1 MARTEV
7 LAGMV
12 DEVERRLREI
22 PSVMSLDTDL
32 GRATDE
38 VQVQILYAPG
48 CRVAKVPGGEP
59 GGLHATVSGA
69 GG

>member
-38 VQVQILYAPG
+38 VQVQID
-48 CRVAKVPGGEP
+48 RQR
-59 GGLHATVSGA
+59 TRR
-69 GG
+69 